1 MFDDRPLYH
10 DDESPHIREISM
22 GTSGDIKRCGC
33 FSCLTNVNTV
43 CYGQCI
49 LHTLTI
55 VQPPRKIVVFPT
67 SKKKYCTW
75 QSRHR

>member
-10 DDESPHIREISM
+10 DDESPHIREIFM

-55 VQPPRKIVVFPT
+55 VGTDENRT
-67 SKKKYCTW
+67 SISIQLRLIC
-75 QSRHR
+75 